1 MNRRERLMAT
11 MRGEVVDRP
20 PVSFYEI
27 SGLEITDDNNPF
39 NIFNDPSWAPLIKL
53 AAEESDRIAKCEITL
68 ADVSEDPW
76 SEFSKIE
83 KWEKDGSL
91 FTRRTISVSRRELT
105 GTSRCDPD
113 VNTVWQIEHLLKD
126 NNDLK
131 ALLELPVSEY
141 RGDPEIEPFLK
152 IENQVGDTGIVMI
165 DTPDP
170 LCLSAEL
177 FGMGEF
183 TIAALTE
190 QKLFHQL
197 LELFAKR
204 LNAKTEAV
212 AQALPGR
219 LWRIYGPEYASPPF
233 LPPQLF
239 REYVVRYDTPMVDA
253 IHRGGGYARIHSH
266 GNLKDILDYIYAT
279 GCMGL
284 DPIEPPPQG
293 DVELSYV
300 RKKYGEQIVL
310 FGNLEVNDITNLPT
324 IEFEKKVR
332 KAISEGTAGKGRGFV
347 LMPSGAPYGR
357 ILSPLALAN
366 YQKMVE
372 IVNERTKIE

>member
-1 MNRRERLMAT
+1 MAT
-11 MRGEVVDRP
+11 MRGEAVDRP

-53 AAEESDRIAKCEITL
+53 AAEETDRIAKCEIAL

-83 KWEKDGSL
+83 KWVKDGSL
-91 FTRRTISVSRRELT
+91 FTRRTISVGHRELT
-105 GTSRCDPD
+105 EMFRRDPD
-113 VNTVWQIEHLLKD
+113 INTVWVIEHLLND
-126 NNDLK
+126 NDDLRS
-131 ALLELPVSEY
+131 LMELPVSEY
-141 RGDPEIEPFLK
+141 KGEPEIEAFLK
-152 IENQVGDTGIVMI
+152 LEEQIGDTGIVMI

-197 LELFAKR
+197 MEIFASR
-204 LNAKTEAV
+204 LNTKTEAV
-212 AQALPGR
+212 SRALPGR
-219 LWRIYGPEYASPPF
+219 LWRIFGPEYASPPF

-253 IHRGGGYARIHSH
+253 IHREGGYARIHSH
-266 GNLKDILDYIYAT
+266 GNLKDILDDIANT

-300 RKKYGEQIVL
+300 RNKYGEQLVL
-310 FGNLEVNDITNLPT
+310 FGNLEANDITNLPT

-357 ILSPLALAN
+357 VLSPLTLAN
-366 YQKMVE
+366 YQRMVE
-372 IVNERTKIE
+372 IVKERT

>member
-1 MNRRERLMAT
+1 MAT
-11 MRGEVVDRP
+11 MRGEKVDRP

-27 SGLEITDDNNPF
+27 SGLEKTDDNNPF
-39 NIFNDPSWAPLIKL
+39 NIFNDPSWMPLIKL
-53 AAEESDRIAKCEITL
+53 AAEKTDRIAKCEIAL
-68 ADVSEDPW
+68 AGVSEDPW

-105 GTSRCDPD
+105 GISRCDPD

-141 RGDPEIEPFLK
+141 KGEPEIEAFLK
-152 IENQVGDTGIVMI
+152 LEGQIGDTGIVMI

-183 TIAALTE
+183 TIAAFTE
-190 QKLFHQL
+190 PKMFHQL
-197 LELFAKR
+197 MEIFATR
-204 LNAKTEAV
+204 LNTKTEAV
-212 AQALPGR
+212 AKALPGR
-219 LWRIYGPEYASPPF
+219 LWRIFGTEYASPPF
-233 LPPQLF
+233 LPAAQF
-239 REYVVRYDTPMVDA
+239 KDYVVYYDKPIIDA
-253 IHRGGGYARIHSH
+253 IHRKGGFARINSH
-266 GNLKDILDYIYAT
+266 GNLKDILDYISAT

-372 IVNERTKIE
+372 IVNERTKVE